1 MAPLA
6 ARAASRARRAAFA
19 AMALALSAAA
29 GAATA
34 AGLLLLFLLSPRA
47 FLRRTDW
54 AALELPPATAAPLS
68 HEFVETEAGV
78 VIHIARTGSGDG
90 TKKKPLMLLL
100 HGFPERECS
109 FSLDRT
115 VDKGRKQPTHRSK
128 IADWCSWHRQ
138 IDEFRGAWDVAA
150 LDLRGYGE
158 SSRPG
163 GKEAYAV
170 GRLAADVAAVAR
182 ALGGGAPV
190 ALVGHDWGGA
200 QLDLFHLLI
209 YLIYLIYF

>member
-6 ARAASRARRAAFA
+6 ALARRAAFA
-19 AMALALSAAA
+19 ATALALSAAA

-109 FSLDRT
+109 FFLDRT
-115 VDKGRKQPTHRSK
+115 VDKENNQVTARKSQIGDLGTAKSTPFAAPGTSPRSTCAAMGRAPSREGRRRTRSAASPPTSPRSR
-128 IADWCSWHRQ
+128 ARS
-138 IDEFRGAWDVAA
+138 AA
-150 LDLRGYGE
+150 ARPSRSSATTGE
-158 SSRPG
+158 AS
-163 GKEAYAV
+163 
-170 GRLAADVAAVAR
+170 
-182 ALGGGAPV
+182 
-190 ALVGHDWGGA
+190 A
-200 QLDLFHLLI
+200 QLDLFHLI
-209 YLIYLIYF
+209 HFIACV